1 MKEMSK
7 ISEGTKEVPAG
18 FHLSSPKLTLPTQE
32 AKKTDSVGKAELK
45 VTVNGHLN
53 GVNGHSVTVEGRA

>member
-18 FHLSSPKLTLPTQE
+18 FNLSSPKLTLPTQE
-32 AKKTDSVGKAELK
+32 AKKTDPVGKAELK